1 MGGIPIEVIPSGLS
15 WSNYYAKN
23 LGHKTPYGI
32 DFPSFSEKSM
42 AETALV
48 VQSNLSH
55 NVPAAI
61 EAAKNRLTDLASLYL
76 VTEVAGQSQAILDAK
91 RRDLRV

>member
-1 MGGIPIEVIPSGLS
+1 MPF
-15 WSNYYAKN
+15 
-23 LGHKTPYGI
+23 GHKTPYGI

-42 AETALV
+42 AETAIV

-61 EAAKNRLTDLASLYL
+61 EAAKTRLTDLATLYFE
-76 VTEVAGQSQAILDAK
+76 TEVAGQSQATLDAK
-91 RRDLRV
+91 RCDLRVEGAEK